1 MSYVE
6 ENLIPGER
14 VLYATGL
21 HWVVLVGSFVIGIVL
36 ELGAI
41 GLIWGATTYK
51 EKGWLLASA
60 VVLLLIGG
68 GLQAAA
74 VLKKNSIEMAVTNRR
89 VCIKTGMMTRRT
101 FELLLSKIESI
112 GVEEDIWGRML
123 GYGTVTVRG
132 TGGSPEPFPRIS
144 HPLEFRKHVQEQIEL
159 YQENSVT
166 K

>member
-1 MSYVE
+1 MGYVE
-6 ENLIPGER
+6 KNLIAGER
-14 VLYATGL
+14 VLYSTGL
-21 HWVVLVGSFVIGIVL
+21 HWIVLAGSFFSGIML
-36 ELGAI
+36 ELAAAV
-41 GLIWGATTYK
+41 LIWVAMTYK
-51 EKGWLLASA
+51 EKGWLLAPA
-60 VVLLLIGG
+60 VAFLLLGV
-68 GLQAAA
+68 GLQAAG
-74 VLKKNSIEMAVTNRR
+74 VLKKNSIEMAVTNKR
-89 VCIKTGMMTRRT
+89 VCIKTGMTTRRT

>member
-14 VLYATGL
+14 VLYSTGS
-21 HWVVLVGSFVIGIVL
+21 HWVVLVGWFAGGIVL
-36 ELGAI
+36 ELAAV
-41 GLIWGATTYK
+41 GLILGAVTNK
-51 EKGWLLASA
+51 ENGWLLAPA
-60 VVLLLIGG
+60 FVLLVLGG

-74 VLKKNSIEMAVTNRR
+74 VLRKNAIEMAVTNKR
-89 VCIKTGMMTRRT
+89 VFIKTGMMTRRT

-112 GVEEDIWGRML
+112 GVEEDVLGRVL

-144 HPLEFRKHVQEQIEL
+144 HPLEFRKHVQEQIES
-159 YQENSVT
+159 YQGNSVT